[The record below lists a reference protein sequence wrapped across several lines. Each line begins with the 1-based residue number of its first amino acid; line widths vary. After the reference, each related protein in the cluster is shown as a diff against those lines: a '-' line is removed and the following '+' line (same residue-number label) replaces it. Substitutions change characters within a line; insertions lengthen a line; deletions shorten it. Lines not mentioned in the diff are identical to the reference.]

1 MSLLVKVNKVWK
13 RPDFVVSGRKILK
26 KLIDKLF
33 LCLPIQKD
41 GQNHEKDV
49 GNPNGDNDRNAYC
62 DCRNSGYFR
71 NKDIDKSQYY
81 SQQKVNSS
89 TTSDLPR
96 GYCNTY

>member
-41 GQNHEKDV
+41 GQNHK
-49 GNPNGDNDRNAYC
+49 
-62 DCRNSGYFR
+62 
-71 NKDIDKSQYY
+71 K
-81 SQQKVNSS
+81 
-89 TTSDLPR
+89 
-96 GYCNTY
+96 